1 MAGEKLLK
9 AIHSRGG
16 NDSDYADIVF
26 GTVVSTSP
34 LKIQISNQMTLTDA
48 FLVLGRYVTKHKEKK
63 VTYKD
68 WKSDGEVTRKD
79 EEVIV
84 DDSLEN
90 GDGVAMIRM
99 DGGQQYYVFEKTAE
113 EGDVDG

>member
-1 MAGEKLLK
+1 MAGERILGMMK
-9 AIHSRGG
+9 ARGG
-16 NDSDYADIVF
+16 NNSDYADIVF
-26 GTVVSTSP
+26 GTVVSLSP

-48 FLVLGRYVTKHKEKK
+48 FLTLGRYVTKHKEK

-68 WKSDGEVTRKD
+68 WKSDSEVTRKD